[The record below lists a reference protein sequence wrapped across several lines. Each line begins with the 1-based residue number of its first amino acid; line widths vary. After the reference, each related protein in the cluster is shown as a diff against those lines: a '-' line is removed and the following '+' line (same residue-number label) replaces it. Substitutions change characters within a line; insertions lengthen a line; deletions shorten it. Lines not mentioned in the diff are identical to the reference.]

1 MKYDAVIVG
10 AGIVGL
16 ACALKL
22 NLAHPKKKII
32 VLEKEMRA
40 AQHQTGNNSG
50 VIHSGIYY
58 KPGSLKAK
66 NCIEGYKQLLHF
78 CQSNGIPFTICGKI
92 IVASSQEEMP
102 RLHTLF
108 QRGEQNG
115 LSGIRLLSP
124 QEIKEIEPFAEGVKG
139 IFVPQTGIVDY
150 KRVAEKFVELLLENG
165 IEIRYGTR
173 VAGLHSET
181 NNVEVITDAGTI
193 EAAVAVNC
201 AGLHSDR
208 VARRSG
214 FPNLDVRIIPFRGEY
229 YTLKPSSEKL
239 VRGLIYPVPDPAF
252 PFLGVHFTKQIDGRV
267 EAGPNAVLAYK
278 REGYRKSDINLR
290 DMWDTIRWRG
300 FQKVVRRYWKVGAE
314 EVIRS
319 YSKKRFVRSL
329 QKLVPS
335 ITEADLETGGAG
347 VRAQACSRNGEL
359 LDDFFFLEDNHV
371 VHVCNAPSPAAT
383 SSLSIGETIARRAG
397 LHFS

>member
-124 QEIKEIEPFAEGVKG
+124 QEIKEIEPFAEGVEG

>member
-1 MKYDAVIVG
+1 MKCDAVIVG

-32 VLEKEMRA
+32 VLEKEDRA

-66 NCIEGYKQLLHF
+66 NCIEGYNQLLHF
-78 CQSNGIPFTICGKI
+78 CRSYDVPFDICGKI
-92 IVASSQEEMP
+92 ILASSHDELP
-102 RLHTLF
+102 RLHALF
-108 QRGEQNG
+108 QRGQQNG
-115 LSGIRLLSP
+115 LSGIRLLSSG
-124 QEIKEIEPFAEGVKG
+124 EIKEIEPFAEGVAG

-150 KRVAEKFVELLLENG
+150 KRVAEKFTELLLKRG
-165 IEIRYGTR
+165 VEIWYNVR
-173 VAGLHSET
+173 VAALRTMPDCVEAVT
-181 NNVEVITDAGTI
+181 NGEVLTAS
-193 EAAVAVNC
+193 VAVNC

-208 VARRSG
+208 VARNS

-229 YTLKPSSEKL
+229 YKLKPHSEKL

-252 PFLGVHFTKQIDGRV
+252 PFLGVHFTKQIDGGV

-278 REGYRKSDINLR
+278 REGYRKRDISLR
-290 DMWDTIRWRG
+290 DMWETVSWHG
-300 FQKVVRRYWKVGAE
+300 FQKVARRYWKVGVE
-314 EVIRS
+314 EMIRS
-319 YSKKRFVRSL
+319 YSKKQFVHSL

-335 ITEADLETGGAG
+335 IKESDLEAGGAG
-347 VRAQACSRNGEL
+347 VRAQACSRSGEL
-359 LDDFFFLEDNHV
+359 LDDFFFLEDKHV

-383 SSLSIGETIARRAG
+383 SSLSIGETIAQRAA